1 MRPARRF
8 HACVLRLLAVA
19 ALCCP
24 ATHQAATPESWK
36 SVSYGQAGAATTLQ
50 RALED
55 FARSMGLRLRSD
67 ADLSRLAVQPG
78 VRATTPAAFLDD
90 LATQHAF
97 DWFVY
102 AGVLHVS
109 SSAQMPLV
117 RLELRGNTASALKE
131 ALIGLGLFEP
141 KFGWGE
147 LSSQPSAVLV
157 SGPAAYLDLIGEVV
171 RGLPE
176 ASSSRDVQLMVFPLK
191 YASAADS
198 ETTVRERTVQL
209 PGVASILREVLSGSS
224 ASAAGPLAV
233 PRAEQGADAFKA
245 PIRPLAQLRDG
256 ASGGTSSGAFG
267 AGWGSGIGAG
277 QATVRAFAGLNA
289 VIVRDAIEK
298 KAMYETLIASLD
310 VPMQQVEVFANVV
323 DVQSGTL
330 RDWAVQLGLANSA
343 RTERSV
349 ASSRVDIG
357 GGDGATLLWDSR
369 ALSLRLRA
377 LEAEGKARYV
387 ARPSVMTLNNQ
398 AALLDLSKTVYVK
411 LEGERAVDVKAITV
425 GSLLNVVPRVIVEA
439 DGIKIRLNLS
449 IEDGLLD
456 LTQAMPQ
463 ATRNVI
469 NTQAIVNAEQA
480 LVIGGYRNDSKEDKQ
495 SRVPVL
501 GALPLVGALFRSDHQ
516 QDAMSERIYI
526 ISARLVSP

>member
-1 MRPARRF
+1 MRPSRRF
-8 HACVLRLLAVA
+8 LDGVVRLLAVA
-19 ALCCP
+19 AMCSP
-24 ATHQAATPESWK
+24 ASPQAVTPESWK
-36 SVSYGQAGAATTLQ
+36 SVVYGQAGAARTLQ

-55 FARSMGLRLRSD
+55 FARSMGLRLRCD
-67 ADLSRLAVQPG
+67 ADLSHLAVQPG

-102 AGVLHVS
+102 AGVLHVNS
-109 SSAQMPLV
+109 AAQMPSV
-117 RLELRGNTASALKE
+117 RLELRGHTASALKE
-131 ALIGLGLFEP
+131 ALVGLGLFEP

-147 LSSQPSAVLV
+147 LSSQPTAVLV
-157 SGPAAYLDLIGEVV
+157 SGPAAYLDLIGEIV
-171 RGLPE
+171 RGLPA
-176 ASSSRDVQLMVFPLK
+176 ASSSRDVQVMVFPLK

-198 ETTVRERTVQL
+198 EATVRERTVLL

-224 ASAAGPLAV
+224 ASAPGLLAV
-233 PRAEQGADAFKA
+233 ARAEQGADAMKA
-245 PIRPLAQLRDG
+245 PIRPLAQVRDG
-256 ASGGTSSGAFG
+256 ASLG
-267 AGWGSGIGAG
+267 AGGGLGVG
-277 QATVRAFAGLNA
+277 QATVRAFAALNA
-289 VIVRDAIEK
+289 VIVHDSIEK

-310 VPMQQVEVFANVV
+310 VPVQQVEVIANVV

-330 RDWAVQLGLANSA
+330 RDWAVQMGLANSA

-349 ASSRVDIG
+349 ASSRADIG
-357 GGDGATLLWDSR
+357 GSDGTTLLWDSR

-377 LEAEGKARYV
+377 LESEGKARYV
-387 ARPSVMTLNNQ
+387 ARPSVMTLNNH
-398 AALLDLSKTVYVK
+398 AASLDLSKTAYVK
-411 LEGERAVDVKAITV
+411 LEGERAVDLKAITV
-425 GSLLNVVPRVIVEA
+425 GSLLNVVPRVIVET

-456 LTQAMPQ
+456 LTQGTPQ

-480 LVIGGYRNDSKEDKQ
+480 LVIGGYRNDSKEDKK

-501 GALPLVGALFRSDHQ
+501 GALPVVGALFRSDHQ
-516 QDAMSERIYI
+516 QNAKSERIYI
-526 ISARLVSP
+526 ISARLVSPRRVSR